1 MKKFLNDL
9 ITRKQNLIKEL
20 RSKMDKSEDINEV
33 RSLGD
38 QIRAAQDEIEE
49 ARAKLAETNTRL
61 ANTRAEMDEGNDEG
75 EQEEGGNDEEKQPEG
90 RSRTFA
96 PGMGKVVG
104 AYDQR
109 SALNQHKQ
117 AMESRAQQFAKT
129 GRMGVAVS
137 ETRATLISG
146 GKIATPTEVGG
157 INDAFN
163 QVSSIVDMVKVVD
176 CEGMG
181 AYKVAYEIASATAA
195 TQTEGA
201 DANAS
206 DPNFAYVEITPVTE
220 AVVSTISKQVRKQSP
235 LNYTQKVQESALTA
249 LRKRAAKIIT
259 DKIIAS
265 TLVEKLTGVAID
277 EKTLRKVAL
286 NYGGNE
292 AIMGGAVLF
301 LNKTD
306 LIALGDVRGTSDKK
320 PVYEITPD
328 TGNPNT
334 GVIKDGGLSVR
345 YCINS
350 NQTAGTLIYGDP
362 HCCELAL
369 FSNYEIAVSEDRNIE
384 KLMLTI
390 VGDVELGCGV
400 TVNKGFVVATAAAS

>member
-61 ANTRAEMDEGNDEG
+61 ANTRAEMDEGNGEG

-109 SALNQHKQ
+109 SSLNQHKQ

-201 DANAS
+201 AANAS
-206 DPNFAYVEITPVTE
+206 DPNVGYVEITPVTE

-235 LNYTQKVQESALTA
+235 LNYSQKVRESALTA

-265 TLVEKLTGVAID
+265 KLVEKLTGITIS
-277 EKTLRKVAL
+277 ETTLRKIAL
-286 NYGGNE
+286 NYGGDE
-292 AIMGGAVLF
+292 AIMGGAVLQ
-301 LNKTD
+301 LNKKD
-306 LIALGDVRGTSDKK
+306 LIKYGDVRGTSDKK
-320 PVYEITPD
+320 AVYEITPD

-350 NQTAGTLIYGDP
+350 NLAEGTQIYGDP
-362 HCCELAL
+362 YCCELAL
-369 FSNYEIAVSEDRNIE
+369 FGNYEIVVSEDRHVE
-384 KLMLTI
+384 ELMLTI
-390 VGDVELGCGV
+390 VGDVELGCDV